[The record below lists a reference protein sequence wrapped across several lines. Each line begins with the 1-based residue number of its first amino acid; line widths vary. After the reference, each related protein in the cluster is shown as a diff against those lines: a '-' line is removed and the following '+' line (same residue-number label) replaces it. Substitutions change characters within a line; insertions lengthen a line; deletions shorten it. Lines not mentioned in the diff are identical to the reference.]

1 MVLSL
6 LLLTIRHDTTPP
18 HEKLTLRTILEDRRE
33 NTPTFDSIKKYFWT
47 IYRWKCLPFR

>member
-18 HEKLTLRTILEDRRE
+18 HEKLTLRISEMTGERKPL
-33 NTPTFDSIKKYFWT
+33 PSIRSKNIF
-47 IYRWKCLPFR
+47 